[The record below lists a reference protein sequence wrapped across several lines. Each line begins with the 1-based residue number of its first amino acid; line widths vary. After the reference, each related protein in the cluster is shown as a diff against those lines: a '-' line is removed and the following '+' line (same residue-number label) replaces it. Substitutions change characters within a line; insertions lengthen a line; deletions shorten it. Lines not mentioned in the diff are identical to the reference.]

1 MRACCTDCTVESSG
15 TLEIDLAIRNA
26 HGIEDTR
33 KRLPALVEDA
43 HRGRATLITKRGKP
57 YAALVPVAALAHA
70 RHGPDIRALRGSGK
84 GLWGRLSTT
93 TLEKLR
99 AEWD

>member
-1 MRACCTDCTVESSG
+1 MT
-15 TLEIDLAIRNA
+15 IRST

-43 HRGRATLITKRGKP
+43 HGGRATLITKRGKP
-57 YAALVPVAALAHA
+57 YAALVPLSALDRA
-70 RHGPDIRALRGSGK
+70 RKGPDIRTLRGSGR
-84 GLWGRLSTT
+84 GLWGRSPAA
-93 TLEKLR
+93 TLERLR

>member
-1 MRACCTDCTVESSG
+1 M
-15 TLEIDLAIRNA
+15 AIRNS

-33 KRLPALVEDA
+33 KHLPALVEDA

-57 YAALVPVAALAHA
+57 YAALVPLSVLD
-70 RHGPDIRALRGSGK
+70 RSQKRPDIRTLRGSGR
-84 GLWGRLSTT
+84 GLWGRSPAAMLAR
-93 TLEKLR
+93 LR

>member
-1 MRACCTDCTVESSG
+1 LQACCTDCTFESSG

-33 KRLPALVEDA
+33 KHLPALVEDA

-57 YAALVPVAALAHA
+57 YAALVPVAALARA

-84 GLWGRLSTT
+84 GLWGRSSTT